1 MKKVILTLVG
11 IGMFAMQLMAY
22 SHDTEATFT
31 ASEDRMIRVIMDGR
45 VMNRVPQRHVRI
57 RDIRPGE
64 HQVQLQVFGRS
75 GRRALVTDHVYL
87 RRGYKSKFRLQRY
100 RRNRLKLYQ
109 AGIQPIDYR
118 NRDNYYGNKGK
129 GKNKGKYYGKH
140 KGNGYGQHQHEDQ
153 GYSCGTN
160 EQYKYHRRQESRHYG
175 YDRRREGDH
184 RGYDY

>member
-1 MKKVILTLVG
+1 
-11 IGMFAMQLMAY
+11 MQLMAY

-31 ASEDRMIRVIMDGR
+31 ASEDRLIRVIMDGR
-45 VMNRVPQRHVRI
+45 VMNRAPQRHVRI

-87 RRGYKSKFRLQRY
+87 RRGYKSKFRIQRY

-118 NRDNYYGNKGK
+118 SRDSWNNGYGKSKGK
-129 GKNKGKYYGKH
+129 HYGKH
-140 KGNGYGQHQHEDQ
+140 KGNGNDHHRYEDQ
-153 GYSCGTN
+153 DYSCGTN
-160 EQYKYHRRQESRHYG
+160 DHHKYHRRQESRPDSH
-175 YDRRREGDH
+175 DRRRGRDN
-184 RGYDY
+184 RDYDY